1 MISVGSLCR
10 SLSEQACAFSGSRT
24 WRLAEVLRR
33 DCLSF
38 VRRLSR
44 RYIKVLLELLQKRPV
59 QEMFVMMSEDDVR
72 SLLATL
78 QELDR
83 MKIANTDAAVGI
95 LLIVLGEDLPVT
107 KK

>member
-1 MISVGSLCR
+1 
-10 SLSEQACAFSGSRT
+10 
-24 WRLAEVLRR
+24 
-33 DCLSF
+33 
-38 VRRLSR
+38 
-44 RYIKVLLELLQKRPV
+44 
-59 QEMFVMMSEDDVR
+59 MMSEDDVR

>member
-1 MISVGSLCR
+1 
-10 SLSEQACAFSGSRT
+10 
-24 WRLAEVLRR
+24 
-33 DCLSF
+33 
-38 VRRLSR
+38 
-44 RYIKVLLELLQKRPV
+44 
-59 QEMFVMMSEDDVR
+59 MSEEEVR

-95 LLIVLGEDLPVT
+95 LLIVLGEDLSVT

>member
-1 MISVGSLCR
+1 
-10 SLSEQACAFSGSRT
+10 
-24 WRLAEVLRR
+24 
-33 DCLSF
+33 

-59 QEMFVMMSEDDVR
+59 QEMFVMMSEEEVR

-78 QELDR
+78 QEIDR
-83 MKIANTDAAVGI
+83 MKIANTDAAIGV
-95 LLIVLGEDLPVT
+95 LLIVLGEDLPSA

>member
-1 MISVGSLCR
+1 
-10 SLSEQACAFSGSRT
+10 
-24 WRLAEVLRR
+24 
-33 DCLSF
+33 

-59 QEMFVMMSEDDVR
+59 QEMFVMMSEEEVR

-78 QELDR
+78 QEIDR
-83 MKIANTDAAVGI
+83 MKIANTDAAIGV
-95 LLIVLGEDLPVT
+95 LLIVLGEDLPST

>member
-1 MISVGSLCR
+1 
-10 SLSEQACAFSGSRT
+10 
-24 WRLAEVLRR
+24 
-33 DCLSF
+33 
-38 VRRLSR
+38 
-44 RYIKVLLELLQKRPV
+44 
-59 QEMFVMMSEDDVR
+59 MMSEDEVR

-95 LLIVLGEDLPVT
+95 LLIVLGEDLPST